1 MAGFHVFVASAPP
14 PDSDAWVVTGGPGSI
29 GYWDDEFVVITVP
42 EQPAPEGARPLAAT
56 VRPLSPE
63 RPTATGVVALRDFEV
78 STPDVDEFV
87 DLSAGAWDSFEGAF
101 DGAPTSPDRR
111 PASSWSRATPHWTSG
126 SSPAPRCR
134 PGPVSWPKPGAGS
147 GAGGRSPGGRGCES
161 APSCRGGDPGR
172 SLAISIGEVGW
183 ASRRLRSG
191 RWSVVPGW
199 SAIPRTPAST

>member
-101 DGAPTSPDRR
+101 DATILGLFRR
-111 PASSWSRATPHWTSG
+111 PDVTGSQAGLLLVTRYASLDVWEQSRAAVPARAGQLAEAGRRFRRRREITRRTRVRVGPLLSG
-126 SSPAPRCR
+126 
-134 PGPVSWPKPGAGS
+134 G
-147 GAGGRSPGGRGCES
+147 
-161 APSCRGGDPGR
+161 
-172 SLAISIGEVGW
+172 
-183 ASRRLRSG
+183 
-191 RWSVVPGW
+191 
-199 SAIPRTPAST
+199 